1 MSMKLKFLLILGGIV
16 LFVGANSII
25 TVDEKE
31 QKLIRTF
38 GGDIKTVIT
47 EAGLHFK
54 VPFAENIIRLEKR
67 VLNTETDEIQAILV
81 DKKQLVVDT
90 FARYK
95 IMNPL
100 RFYQTIG
107 NEANANIKLKSIIES
122 ATRGVLGKRSLKD
135 ILSGERQVLMEEIRE
150 AADRE
155 TENLGLKIVD
165 VRIRRAD
172 LPPENSQFVFN
183 RMKAERQQ
191 KAAQFRAEGKEKA
204 VQITSKADR
213 ESQIIIANAKKD
225 AEIIRGEGDQER
237 NRIYAESFAKD
248 KNFFEFYR
256 SMQAYESTLGKNS
269 DTSVIMSTDTEFLKF
284 LHNGTRN

>member
-1 MSMKLKFLLILGGIV
+1 MKFLLILGGIV